1 MVDAIQVRK
10 VTKRFGPVTAV
21 DDLSFDVQRGQ
32 IVGFLGPNGSGK
44 TTTMRLLTSYYT
56 PDSGTIL
63 IEGEDNQD
71 RDMATRRSIG
81 YLPEN
86 NPLYADLLVVDYLK
100 FVANMRGMTKKQF
113 DRNIVQ
119 VVEET
124 GINDVYYRP
133 IGQCSKGYKQR
144 TGLAAALL
152 HLPHILIMDEP
163 TEGLDPNQRATIR
176 DLIKSLGGDRTVLLS
191 THVLSEV
198 QATCE
203 RLMIIRKGQIV
214 AQGSAEEIQSQA
226 REQGHI
232 ALEVEGEG
240 VEEGLL
246 ELPDIEGL
254 EREKSIDGRQRFTM
268 AVSENRDLR
277 PRIFRL
283 AKNRNWVIWELHE
296 EAVRLDDLFY
306 TLTGDAGKE
315 TDLDEGE
322 EPAADQEEKE

>member
-1 MVDAIQVRK
+1 MVDAIQVRN

-21 DDLSFDVQRGQ
+21 DDLSFDVRRGE

-56 PDSGTIL
+56 PDNGTIL

-71 RDMATRRSIG
+71 RDMETRRSIG

-86 NPLYADLLVVDYLK
+86 NPLYADLLVVDYMK
-100 FVANMRGMTKKQF
+100 FVADMRGMTKKQF
-113 DRNIVQ
+113 DRNIAQ

-124 GINDVYYRP
+124 GISDVYYRP

-176 DLIKSLGGDRTVLLS
+176 DLIKGLGGDRTVLLS

-198 QATCE
+198 QTTCQ
-203 RLMIIRKGQIV
+203 RLMMINKGQIV
-214 AQGSAEEIQSQA
+214 AQGTADEIQSQA
-226 REQGHI
+226 RGQSHI
-232 ALEVEGEG
+232 ALEIEGEG

-246 ELPDIEGL
+246 ELPDLKGL
-254 EREKSIDGRQRFTM
+254 ERQKSVDGRQKFTM

-283 AKNRNWVIWELHE
+283 AKNRNWIIWELHE

-306 TLTGDAGKE
+306 SLTGDMRNDSELKDAE
-315 TDLDEGE
+315 DSELDEE
-322 EPAADQEEKE
+322 D

>member
-1 MVDAIQVRK
+1 MVDAIQVRN

-21 DDLSFDVQRGQ
+21 DDLSFDVRRGE

-71 RDMATRRSIG
+71 RDIVTRRSIG

-86 NPLYADLLVVDYLK
+86 NPLYADLLVVDYMK
-100 FVANMRGMTKKQF
+100 FVASMRGMTKKQF

-124 GINDVYYRP
+124 GISEVYYRP

-176 DLIKSLGGDRTVLLS
+176 DLIKGLGGDRTVLLS

-198 QATCE
+198 QATCQ
-203 RLMIIRKGQIV
+203 RLMMINKGQIV
-214 AQGSAEEIQSQA
+214 AQGTADEIQAQVRGQS
-226 REQGHI
+226 HI
-232 ALEVEGEG
+232 SLEIEGEG

-246 ELPDIEGL
+246 ELPDLKGL
-254 EREKSIDGRQRFTM
+254 ERQKSVDGRQRFTM

-283 AKNRNWVIWELHE
+283 AKNRNWIIWELHE

-306 TLTGDAGKE
+306 SLTGDKGKDSE
-315 TDLDEGE
+315 LKDVEDSELDEE
-322 EPAADQEEKE
+322 D